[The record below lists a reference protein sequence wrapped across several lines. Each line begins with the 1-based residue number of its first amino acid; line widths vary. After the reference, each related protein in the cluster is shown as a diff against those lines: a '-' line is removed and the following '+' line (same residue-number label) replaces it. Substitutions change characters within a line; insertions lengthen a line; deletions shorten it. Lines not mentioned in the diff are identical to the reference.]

1 MKQGRMSK
9 RLLPLLALLFLAMC
23 GGSESHT
30 GATHDATGTAAPAA
44 DSGVAAIEAA
54 DPGAP
59 VALSEADL
67 DLYARGIVQETAL
80 VKAARERG
88 AKATTP
94 AERGLAAQ
102 AEWEDQTI
110 PAAARAAGIDEARY
124 RHVRNAVHGVFETL
138 DFQGKIDGPLEMDIE
153 RASDDAKARL
163 AKDPFDALTPSG
175 AAALR
180 ARMDRLVPLWID
192 YTKLVALHG

>member
-1 MKQGRMSK
+1 MTK
-9 RLLPLLALLFLAMC
+9 RLLPLAVLLLTVMC

-30 GATHDATGTAAPAA
+30 DAAHDATGTAAPAA

-59 VALSEADL
+59 VELSEADL
-67 DLYARGIVQETAL
+67 DLYARGIVQETEL

-102 AEWEDQTI
+102 AE
-110 PAAARAAGIDEARY
+110 
-124 RHVRNAVHGVFETL
+124 
-138 DFQGKIDGPLEMDIE
+138 
-153 RASDDAKARL
+153 
-163 AKDPFDALTPSG
+163 
-175 AAALR
+175 
-180 ARMDRLVPLWID
+180 
-192 YTKLVALHG
+192 